1 MLNIKVVGSG
11 CANCE
16 KLEQLCRDVVN
27 DNNIDAEIE
36 KITDVN
42 TFADLGILLTPGLL
56 LNNKVVSSGK
66 IPTKWTLENWIKEAS
81 GVINKS

>member
-11 CANCE
+11 CTNCHN
-16 KLEQLCRDVVN
+16 LEMMCREIVAE
-27 DNNIDAEIE
+27 NNIQAEIE

-42 TFADLGILLTPGLL
+42 SFADLGIFMTPGLL

-66 IPTKWTLENWIKEAS
+66 MPAKSLITQWIIDA
-81 GVINKS
+81 NK